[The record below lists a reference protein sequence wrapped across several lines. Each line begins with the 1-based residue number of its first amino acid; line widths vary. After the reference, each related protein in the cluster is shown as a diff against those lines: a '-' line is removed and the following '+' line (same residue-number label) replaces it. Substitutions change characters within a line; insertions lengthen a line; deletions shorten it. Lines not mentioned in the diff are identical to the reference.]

1 MFKKTVIITNRKTF
15 HKSSYKAMKNK
26 IIILS
31 AAAAVIAIFFIL
43 APYFRDKVPESVR
56 TAGIVQGTE
65 VNITSNISGKIAE
78 LCCSEGENI
87 TAGSVAASI
96 DSDDLKAAAEQ
107 ADASVQRATSDIKT
121 SEANIEAAKARLV
134 EAKIEKERM
143 TSLFQENLVPRA
155 KFDSSEANLNSAAA
169 IHKASVSQ
177 LASSKA
183 RLKEAEAMLSQ
194 QKARLND
201 TIITTPISGVVVFK
215 ALERG
220 EFVSPGSAI
229 YTIVDMENLWIRV
242 DVEESLVGMIKIG
255 GNAFITTDAK
265 PDKKIEGKV
274 SEIGRYA
281 EFATQRDVKHGT
293 QDIKTFHVKIYF
305 KDAERFLKPG
315 MTVNVEIPV
324 KK

>member
-1 MFKKTVIITNRKTF
+1 
-15 HKSSYKAMKNK
+15 MKNK

-31 AAAAVIAIFFIL
+31 AAAAAIIIFVIYSS
-43 APYFRDKVPESVR
+43 YFKDKGSESIR

-65 VNITSNISGKIAE
+65 VNITSNIPGKIAE

-87 TAGSVAASI
+87 TAGSLAASL
-96 DSDDLKAAAEQ
+96 DSDDFKAAVEQ
-107 ADASVQRATSDIKT
+107 ADASVQRAIADINT
-121 SEANIEAAKARLV
+121 SEANIETAKARLV

-183 RLKEAEAMLSQ
+183 RLKEAEAQLSQ

-220 EFVSPGSAI
+220 EFVSPGITI
-229 YTIVDMENLWIRV
+229 YTIVDMEDLWVRI
-242 DVEESLVGMIKIG
+242 DVEESLIGMIKIG
-255 GNAFITTDAK
+255 SSAFITTDAM

-293 QDIKTFHVKIYF
+293 QDIKTFHVKIHF
-305 KDAERFLKPG
+305 TDVERSLKPG
-315 MTVNVEIPV
+315 MTVNVEIPSD
-324 KK
+324 KQKIK

>member
-1 MFKKTVIITNRKTF
+1 
-15 HKSSYKAMKNK
+15 MKNK

-31 AAAAVIAIFFIL
+31 AAAAVIVIFFIF
-43 APYFRDKVPESVR
+43 APYFRDKGSESIR

-65 VNITSNISGKIAE
+65 VNITSNIPGKIAE
-78 LCCSEGENI
+78 LCCSEGENV
-87 TAGSVAASI
+87 TAGSVAASL
-96 DSDDLKAAAEQ
+96 DSDDFKAAVEQ
-107 ADASVQRATSDIKT
+107 ADASVQRTIADIKT

-134 EAKIEKERM
+134 EAKIQKERI
-143 TSLFQENLVPRA
+143 TNLFQESLVPRA
-155 KFDSSEANLNSAAA
+155 EFDASEANFNSAAA

-183 RLKEAEAMLSQ
+183 RLKESEALLSQ

-220 EFVSPGSAI
+220 EFVSPGITI
-229 YTIVDMENLWIRV
+229 YTIVDMENLWVRI
-242 DVEESLVGMIKIG
+242 DIEESLIGMIKIG
-255 GNAFITTDAK
+255 DNAVITTDAK

-293 QDIKTFHVKIYF
+293 QDIKTFHVKIHF
-305 KDAERFLKPG
+305 TDEERFLKPG
-315 MTVNVEIPV
+315 MTVNVEIPSD
-324 KK
+324 KQKNK